1 MEIHS
6 HKIEYSK
13 LLIEKY
19 LLTIKLIL
27 NENNNLKHNYIINLL
42 INFLRVNNIDEF
54 LVKYDGFI
62 IDLKKINFNQLIIAT
77 NKLRQNV
84 KELLKLDNN

>member
-1 MEIHS
+1 MEINS

-19 LLTIKLIL
+19 LLIIKLIL
-27 NENNNLKHNYIINLL
+27 NENNNFKHNYIINLL
-42 INFLRVNNIDEF
+42 IEFLRVNNIDEF

-62 IDLKKINFNQLIIAT
+62 IELKKIKFNQLIT
-77 NKLRQNV
+77 TTYKLRQNV
-84 KELLKLDNN
+84 KELLKLDCS

>member
-1 MEIHS
+1 MEINS

-27 NENNNLKHNYIINLL
+27 NENNNFKHNYIINLL
-42 INFLRVNNIDEF
+42 IEFLRVNNIDEF

-62 IDLKKINFNQLIIAT
+62 IELKKIKFNQLIIAT
-77 NKLRQNV
+77 YKLRQNV
-84 KELLKLDNN
+84 KELLKLDCN